1 MLIFSRLQVSSG
13 VSNNLRSTDKEDKE
27 RKMTEF
33 GESRTEKVPVK
44 LPGGTVIKV
53 EVEQTGRE
61 DVAFDVKSFKQV
73 TDALEE
79 ITEAF
84 AETLKK
90 TKPDKATVKFGM
102 ELAVEAGQLTA
113 VIVKGS
119 GKANLEI
126 TLEWGK

>member
-1 MLIFSRLQVSSG
+1 
-13 VSNNLRSTDKEDKE
+13 
-27 RKMTEF
+27 MTEF

-61 DVAFDVKSFKQV
+61 DVAFDVKPFKQV

-84 AETLKK
+84 AETLQK
-90 TKPDKATVKFGM
+90 TKPDKASVKFGM
-102 ELAVEAGQLTA
+102 ELAVESGQLTA